1 MQHEQVTSTQNGS
14 QVQPTPPPVPRAV
27 SEADLNMANAMN
39 YVAALPYKK
48 VALRGLVWGAIAGTT
63 GALCVL
69 GVKKLVA
76 RFSANSADSDGGF
89 PE

>member
-1 MQHEQVTSTQNGS
+1 MQHEQVTTTQNGS
-14 QVQPTPPPVPRAV
+14 QVQATPPAVPRV
-27 SEADLNMANAMN
+27 QDENAA
-39 YVAALPYKK
+39 VAAAHYFSTIPYKQ
-48 VALRGLVWGAIAGTT
+48 VALRGLLWGAIAGTT

-76 RFSANSADSDGGF
+76 RFSANSADSGAGF

>member
-1 MQHEQVTSTQNGS
+1 MQNEQVQSTPNGS
-14 QVQPTPPPVPRAV
+14 QVQSMPPAVPRTPTQEQTDIA
-27 SEADLNMANAMN
+27 AAAHYIAAM
-39 YVAALPYKK
+39 PYKQ

-76 RFSANSADSDGGF
+76 RFGANSADSDAGF